1 MESHDG
7 SGGHQ
12 PGGCP
17 VSVTP
22 KATRASAEL
31 YTEVCQFLY
40 REARLLDENRFED
53 WLELLTDDIAYEM
66 PLTLTR
72 ERAEQA
78 RVHDPEMQYFAENIH
93 SLKMRVARLGTEYA
107 WAEDP
112 PTRSRHLVHN
122 VEVEPNDD
130 ESEVVAHSAFVVY
143 GNRSDSGDWD
153 TLVGRREDLLVR
165 DGSNWKIRRRTL
177 YLDQAM
183 LGANS
188 ITIFL

>member
-1 MESHDG
+1 
-7 SGGHQ
+7 
-12 PGGCP
+12 

-22 KATRASAEL
+22 KGTQVSAEL
-31 YTEVCQFLY
+31 YTEICQFLY

-53 WLELLTDDIAYEM
+53 WLELLTDDITYVM
-66 PLTLTR
+66 PVTRTR
-72 ERAEQA
+72 ERAEQT
-78 RVHDPEMQYFAENIH
+78 RVHDPDMQYFDENIH

-122 VEVEPNDD
+122 VELEPNED

-143 GNRSDSGDWD
+143 GNRGDSATWD

-165 DGSNWKIRRRTL
+165 HGSDWKIRRRTL
-177 YLDQAM
+177 YLDQAL
-183 LGANS
+183 LGGNS
-188 ITIFL
+188 ITLFL